1 MRTFTLVLRDEAQ
14 EEVEGIADWYDA
26 QSPGLG
32 LRFSEG
38 LEMALKQLRLNPHH
52 QVRKGVYRYTYIT
65 GFPHYRIV
73 YAIDGD
79 TITVYQVRHT
89 SRESHPT
96 YGP

>member
-14 EEVEGIADWYDA
+14 EEVEAIADWYDA

-32 LRFSEG
+32 LRFSEE
-38 LEMALKQLRLNPHH
+38 LEMALKQLRRNPHH
-52 QVRKGVYRYTYIT
+52 QVRKGVYRYAYIT
-65 GFPHYRIV
+65 GFPHYRVV
-73 YAIDGD
+73 YAIDGE

-89 SRESHPT
+89 SRKPHPK